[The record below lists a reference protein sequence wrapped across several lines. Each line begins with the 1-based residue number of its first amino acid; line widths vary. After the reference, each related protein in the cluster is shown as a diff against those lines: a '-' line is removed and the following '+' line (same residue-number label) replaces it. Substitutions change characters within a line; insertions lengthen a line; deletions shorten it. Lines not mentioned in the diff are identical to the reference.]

1 MRTFLVI
8 SLLLQLSAWSEPV
21 KQILFR
27 AETCSTETKLDPA
40 IVLKA
45 NETISTSKQV
55 DYLVNI
61 ADGITLTNTSERA
74 TALLLLGQT
83 KSISVV
89 DTLLRNISIYDNEQK
104 IYPSEYALAEL
115 GPLCATNIM
124 QYIANGAEP
133 RSVGV
138 AQNALMRIYEKNTK
152 EYFDLLNRYKYKL
165 PARLYDQMSIVEF

>member
-21 KQILFR
+21 KQMLFR
-27 AETCSTETKLDPA
+27 TETCSTDTTLDPA

-45 NETISTSKQV
+45 NETISTSEQV

-61 ADGITLTNTSERA
+61 ADGITLTNISERA

-83 KSISVV
+83 KSITVV
-89 DTLLRNISIYDNEQK
+89 DTLLRNISIYDNEHK
-104 IYPSEYALAEL
+104 IYPAEYALAEL

-124 QYIANGAEP
+124 LYITNEAEP
-133 RSVGV
+133 HSVGV
-138 AQNALMRIYEKNTK
+138 AQKALIRIYEKNTK
-152 EYFDLLNRYKYKL
+152 EYFALLNRFKNQL
-165 PARLYDQMSIVEF
+165 SLRLYNQMSIVEY